1 MKTMIIYFSPT
12 GGTART
18 AQLIGQR
25 LHADTVD
32 ITVFDYE
39 MSFEPEDL
47 IFFCFP
53 VLCGRIPSPLYQ
65 RMKNVSGN
73 GARAVMV
80 AVYGNRSVGD
90 ALLEMS
96 DLCKKQGFVT
106 VAGCEMIAPHSVDKR
121 IAAGRPD
128 ASDIARLNQFLDK
141 LSASESLREL
151 RMPGNFPYVKYT
163 GVPFRPT
170 VGKDCTGCG
179 TCSAECPT
187 GAIDSEN
194 PMQPDKDKCISCM
207 RCVSV
212 CPFENRK
219 LPATVKLAASV
230 ALKKMCAGRKE
241 PKFYI

>member
-1 MKTMIIYFSPT
+1 MKTMIVYFSPT
-12 GGTART
+12 GGTARV
-18 AQLIGQR
+18 AQLIGAR
-25 LHADTVD
+25 LHADAVD

-39 MSFEPEDL
+39 MSFAPEDL

-53 VLCGRIPSPLYQ
+53 VFCERIPAPLYK
-65 RMKNVSGN
+65 RMSSIAGN

-80 AVYGNRSVGD
+80 AVFGNHGVGD

-96 DLCKKQGFVT
+96 DLCKKQGFTT

-121 IAAGRPD
+121 VAAGRPD
-128 ASDIARLNQFLDK
+128 SADIAKLNAFLDK
-141 LSASESLREL
+141 LASAESLREL
-151 RMPGNFPYVKYT
+151 KMPGNHPYVKYA

-170 VGKDCTGCG
+170 VGKECTGCG
-179 TCSAECPT
+179 TCAAECPT

-194 PMQPDKDKCISCM
+194 PMQPDKSKCISCM

-219 LPATVKLAASV
+219 LPAAMKLAAAL
-230 ALKKMCAGRKE
+230 ALKKLCAGRKE
-241 PKFYI
+241 PRFYL